1 MVGNSSTTNSTTSFF
16 IVFVISCSCS
26 DMGIIPCLPSWRC
39 WGWLCVCGPTSV
51 ELLLEHAKAGRVQAV
66 LEGEAELACV
76 KGLVAKAL
84 GLAIIAGSCILKV
97 VGRQAGST
105 THPHPPCE

>member
-1 MVGNSSTTNSTTSFF
+1 M
-16 IVFVISCSCS
+16 
-26 DMGIIPCLPSWRC
+26 
-39 WGWLCVCGPTSV
+39 CGPSV

-97 VGRQAGST
+97 VGREAGGQAA
-105 THPHPPCE
+105 PPTPSL